1 MTALDTLFN
10 ITENQHLLK
19 YNFKYCLVDEIKHP
33 HKFDG
38 SLARPNVNEDFASIE
53 DLTDVSINTLT
64 DYHCLGVSI
73 QASQVCA
80 IDLDDCVI
88 KEFDE
93 TTITSKAKSIINLF
107 KEFAYIE
114 FSFSGHGIRIFFK
127 SKPIDNYKYIYYI
140 KNSKEHIEY
149 YYPEGSARYVT
160 ITGMSIYSNEIRDLT
175 TNEETIL
182 LNFLNT
188 YMKREHQLNVDN
200 NDSLEVDDST
210 IDELMIKVKNAYFRN
225 YNFQDLWFTKA
236 PGSGAD
242 ESERDYHLVAYLYDN
257 ITKDKNKIKQ
267 LFELSPF
274 FKSKD
279 YKHLNKWQKQDY
291 RYFNYLYTKIK
302 ESK

>member
-1 MTALDTLFN
+1 
-10 ITENQHLLK
+10 
-19 YNFKYCLVDEIKHP
+19 
-33 HKFDG
+33 
-38 SLARPNVNEDFASIE
+38 
-53 DLTDVSINTLT
+53 
-64 DYHCLGVSI
+64 
-73 QASQVCA
+73 
-80 IDLDDCVI
+80 
-88 KEFDE
+88 
-93 TTITSKAKSIINLF
+93 
-107 KEFAYIE
+107 
-114 FSFSGHGIRIFFK
+114 
-127 SKPIDNYKYIYYI
+127 
-140 KNSKEHIEY
+140 
-149 YYPEGSARYVT
+149 
-160 ITGMSIYSNEIRDLT
+160 MSIYSNEIRDLT

-291 RYFNYLYTKIK
+291 RYYNYLYSRIK
-302 ESK
+302 GVKQ

>member
-19 YNFKYCLVDEIKHP
+19 YNFKYCLVDNMKHP
-33 HKFDG
+33 YKFDG
-38 SLARPNVNEDFASIE
+38 NLARPNCNEDFSPIE
-53 DLTDVSINTLT
+53 DLASVSINTLN

-80 IDLDDCVI
+80 IDIDDCVGKAFD
-88 KEFDE
+88 KE
-93 TTITSKAKSIINLF
+93 TISSKAKSIIEQF
-107 KEFAYIE
+107 KNFAYIE
-114 FSFSGHGIRIFFK
+114 FSFSGHGLRIFFK
-127 SKPIDNYKYIYYI
+127 SKTIDNYKYIYYT

-160 ITGMSIYSNEIRDLT
+160 ITGMTIYSNEIRNLT
-175 TNEETIL
+175 THEETVL
-182 LNFLNT
+182 SGFLNT
-188 YMKREHQLNVDN
+188 YMKREHQLNVDKDEN
-200 NDSLEVDDST
+200 LEVDDRT

-225 YNFQDLWFTKA
+225 YNFQDLWFTEA

-257 ITKDKNKIKQ
+257 ITKDKNKIKE